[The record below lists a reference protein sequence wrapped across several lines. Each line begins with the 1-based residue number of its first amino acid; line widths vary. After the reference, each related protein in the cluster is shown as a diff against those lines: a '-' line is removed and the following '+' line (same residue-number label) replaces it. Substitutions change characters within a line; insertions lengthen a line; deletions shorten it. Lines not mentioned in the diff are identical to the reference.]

1 MLLIDLLPE
10 DRRPVERTPLPR
22 LLTVIG
28 GVLLAGVE
36 LALIALFLG
45 VKVPEAERRR
55 QEVKSRLDE
64 MRQLMVERDKLKAEQ
79 AEYEQRKAIITQ
91 LCQKRIRWAE
101 KLDALCDP
109 TVLPDM
115 VWLKSL
121 KVESKPGMLETT
133 EKYLVMEGWARG
145 DESRVRIEAINKFI
159 KRLESNERFY
169 CDFEGSLSAEL
180 EWKDV
185 RLHGGRDRHKD
196 APRDAMWFKTRAKFK
211 NRDATLAAAGG
222 P

>member
-22 LLTVIG
+22 LLSVIG

-36 LALIALFLG
+36 LAVIALFLG

-55 QEVKSRLDE
+55 TDAGNRLLE
-64 MRQLMVERDKLKAEQ
+64 MRQLIVERDNLKAEL
-79 AEYEQRKAIITQ
+79 AESEQRKSVIMQI
-91 LCQKRIRWAE
+91 CRKRVRWTE
-101 KLDALCDP
+101 KLDAICDR
-109 TVLPDM
+109 TVLPDL

-121 KVESKPGMLETT
+121 KIESKAGTLGMT
-133 EKYLVMEGWARG
+133 EKHLVIEGWARG
-145 DESRVRIEAINKFI
+145 DEPRESIEAINKFI

-169 CDFEGSLSAEL
+169 SDFEGRLSKEL
-180 EWKDV
+180 EWKGV
-185 RLHGGRDRHKD
+185 RLPGSRDKHKD
-196 APRDAMWFKTRAKFK
+196 APKDAMWFTTRAKLK
-211 NRDATLAAAGG
+211 PRGAALATAGG